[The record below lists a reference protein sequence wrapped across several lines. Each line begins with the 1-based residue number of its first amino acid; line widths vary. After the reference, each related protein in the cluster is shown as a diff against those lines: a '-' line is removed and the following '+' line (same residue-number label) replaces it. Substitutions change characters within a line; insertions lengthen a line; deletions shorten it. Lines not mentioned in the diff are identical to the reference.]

1 MATTEG
7 YTGGTEP
14 PDEQGSTSAPAAPD
28 LLSSAV
34 GDRCSNCG
42 SPLAS
47 DQHYCVECGQRRG
60 KPRFSAAHGAAGTPP
75 RPPKQRRF
83 PRPAGSAGATLV
95 AGIATLLLAM
105 GVGVEIG
112 RSSNTQTTTRAA
124 AAPPEVITV
133 AGGGGGGT
141 ASTATTASTSSSKSK
156 KSVKTKAPK
165 VTKVVVQKTN
175 DAAAKALGTSANNLV
190 TNPTVT
196 TGATCTGGAG
206 CQNGHFTGNF
216 FGGG

>member
-14 PDEQGSTSAPAAPD
+14 PDEPRTTSAPAAPD

-34 GDRCSNCG
+34 GDRCSSCG
-42 SPLAS
+42 SSLAS

-60 KPRFSAAHGAAGTPP
+60 KPRFSVAHGAAGAPP

-83 PRPAGSAGATLV
+83 PRPGGSSGATLV

-112 RSSNTQTTTRAA
+112 RSGNTQTTTRAA
-124 AAPPEVITV
+124 VAPAEVITV
-133 AGGGGGGT
+133 AGGGGGG
-141 ASTATTASTSSSKSK
+141 STPTTASTSASKSK
-156 KSVKTKAPK
+156 KSGKTKAPK

-190 TNPTVT
+190 NNPTVT
-196 TGATCTGGAG
+196 TGGGCTGGAG

>member
-1 MATTEG
+1 MTPTEG
-7 YTGGTEP
+7 DSGGTEP
-14 PDEQGSTSAPAAPD
+14 PGDPGASPDASGSELVSG
-28 LLSSAV
+28 AV

-47 DQHYCVECGQRRG
+47 DQRYCVECGQRRG
-60 KPRFSAAHGAAGTPP
+60 KPRFSVTDRAPAGASRPAKRRRIP
-75 RPPKQRRF
+75 RPPG
-83 PRPAGSAGATLV
+83 GSGATLV

-112 RSSNTQTTTRAA
+112 RSGNTQTTTRAA
-124 AAPPEVITV
+124 ATPEVITV
-133 AGGGGGGT
+133 AGGGSTG
-141 ASTATTASTSSSKSK
+141 TATTASNNTGKSG
-156 KSVKTKAPK
+156 KSVKRPKARK

-175 DAAAKALGTSANNLV
+175 NAASKALGTSAANLV
-190 TNPTVT
+190 QNPTVT
-196 TGATCTGGAG
+196 SGQTCTGGAG

>member
-7 YTGGTEP
+7 YSDGTEP
-14 PDEQGSTSAPAAPD
+14 PGDPGATAVGTGPELVSG
-28 LLSSAV
+28 AV

-60 KPRFSAAHGAAGTPP
+60 KPRFSVAGGAPAAAP
-75 RPPKQRRF
+75 RSPKRRRIR
-83 PRPAGSAGATLV
+83 RPAGGSGATLV

-112 RSSNTQTTTRAA
+112 RSGNTQTTTRAA
-124 AAPPEVITV
+124 APTQVITV
-133 AGGGGGGT
+133 GGGGSGT
-141 ASTATTASTSSSKSK
+141 ATATTASTTSGKSSKST
-156 KSVKTKAPK
+156 KTRKAKK

-175 DAAAKALGTSANNLV
+175 NAASKALGTSAANLV
-190 TNPTVT
+190 QNPTVT
-196 TGATCTGGAG
+196 SGQSCTGGAG

-216 FGGG
+216 FGSGGG

>member
-7 YTGGTEP
+7 YSGGTELP
-14 PDEQGSTSAPAAPD
+14 RDPGGTAVRTGPELVSG
-28 LLSSAV
+28 AV

-60 KPRFSAAHGAAGTPP
+60 KPRFSVTDGAPAAAPSSP
-75 RPPKQRRF
+75 KRRRIRRRPG
-83 PRPAGSAGATLV
+83 GSGATLV

-112 RSSNTQTTTRAA
+112 RSGNTQTTTRQAA
-124 AAPPEVITV
+124 APEVITV
-133 AGGGGGGT
+133 AGGGSTG
-141 ASTATTASTSSSKSK
+141 TATTASTTSGKSSKTA
-156 KSVKTKAPK
+156 KTPKAKK

-175 DAAAKALGTSANNLV
+175 NAASKALGTSAANLV
-190 TNPTVT
+190 QNPTVT
-196 TGATCTGGAG
+196 SGQSCTGGAG

-216 FGGG
+216 FGSGGG